1 MQFTLYCVLYLLCIL
16 CSLLLVVANSEMSGG
31 GEDGTLMEVQEGSKQ
46 TKFEDLPLA
55 VGDGEVA
62 SYKGGGECHIL
73 AKVW

>member
-1 MQFTLYCVLYLLCIL
+1 M
-16 CSLLLVVANSEMSGG
+16 ANSEMSGG

-55 VGDGEVA
+55 VRCGEVA

-73 AKVW
+73 AKGW